1 MPFHTG
7 MLPRE
12 GFKGDALISLIKN
25 TAFNPKILL
34 PLFLLAKY
42 TKQGQDLSILHPT
55 AFARVR
61 KLLFLS
67 LLGWGNSW
75 LTNKVNNSWVDD
87 KYDWTGK
94 EIVVVTGG
102 SGGIGGLIVQLL
114 AERSIKVV
122 VLDIQPLT
130 FTPGPTVTYFKCDL
144 TSPSSITHVATLIR
158 AQVGHPTVLINNAGV
173 VQNKSIL
180 SSTPRDVQFTFDV
193 NHFSHYS
200 TVREFLPY
208 MIENN
213 HGMVVT
219 VASFAAWVSVPN
231 MVDYAASK
239 AAAQS
244 FHEGLTA
251 EIKTTYGAD
260 RVRTVV
266 VNQGYT
272 KTALFEGYHNDS
284 PFLLPALEPAS
295 VAEAV
300 VRQVLKGESGQVI
313 LPKMGNMLPFLGGLP
328 GWYAG
333 RLRVKGVGIMK
344 QFKGRK
350 VVEDVEKFYEEK
362 ERKEDR
368 GVGESTVLVE

>member
-1 MPFHTG
+1 
-7 MLPRE
+7 
-12 GFKGDALISLIKN
+12 
-25 TAFNPKILL
+25 
-34 PLFLLAKY
+34 
-42 TKQGQDLSILHPT
+42 
-55 AFARVR
+55 
-61 KLLFLS
+61 
-67 LLGWGNSW
+67 
-75 LTNKVNNSWVDD
+75 
-87 KYDWTGK
+87 
-94 EIVVVTGG
+94 
-102 SGGIGGLIVQLL
+102 
-114 AERSIKVV
+114 
-122 VLDIQPLT
+122 
-130 FTPGPTVTYFKCDL
+130 
-144 TSPSSITHVATLIR
+144 
-158 AQVGHPTVLINNAGV
+158 
-173 VQNKSIL
+173 
-180 SSTPRDVQFTFDV
+180 
-193 NHFSHYS
+193 
-200 TVREFLPY
+200 
-208 MIENN
+208 MIEKN

-251 EIKTTYGAD
+251 EIKTTYGAE

-284 PFLLPALEPAS
+284 PFLLPALEPGS

-344 QFKGRK
+344 QFRGRK

-362 ERKEDR
+362 EKKEEK

>member
-42 TKQGQDLSILHPT
+42 TKQGQDLTILHPT

-61 KLLFLS
+61 KLLILS

-75 LTNKVNNSWVDD
+75 LTRKVNNSWVDD

-114 AERSIKVV
+114 AERSIKTV

-130 FTPGPTVTYFKCDL
+130 FHPGPTVTYFKCDL
-144 TSPSSITHVATLIR
+144 TSPSSIAHVASLIR
-158 AQVGHPTVLINNAGV
+158 AQVGNPTVLINNAGV

-180 SSTPRDVQFTFDV
+180 ASTPRDVQFTFDV

-208 MIENN
+208 MIEKN

-251 EIKTTYGAD
+251 EIKTTYGAE

-284 PFLLPALEPAS
+284 PFLLPALEPGS

-344 QFKGRK
+344 QFRGRK

-362 ERKEDR
+362 EKKEEK

>member
-1 MPFHTG
+1 
-7 MLPRE
+7 
-12 GFKGDALISLIKN
+12 
-25 TAFNPKILL
+25 
-34 PLFLLAKY
+34 
-42 TKQGQDLSILHPT
+42 
-55 AFARVR
+55 
-61 KLLFLS
+61 
-67 LLGWGNSW
+67 
-75 LTNKVNNSWVDD
+75 
-87 KYDWTGK
+87 
-94 EIVVVTGG
+94 
-102 SGGIGGLIVQLL
+102 
-114 AERSIKVV
+114 
-122 VLDIQPLT
+122 
-130 FTPGPTVTYFKCDL
+130 
-144 TSPSSITHVATLIR
+144 
-158 AQVGHPTVLINNAGV
+158 
-173 VQNKSIL
+173 
-180 SSTPRDVQFTFDV
+180 
-193 NHFSHYS
+193 
-200 TVREFLPY
+200 
-208 MIENN
+208 MIEKN

-251 EIKTTYGAD
+251 EIKTTYGAE

-344 QFKGRK
+344 QFRGRK
-350 VVEDVEKFYEEK
+350 VVKDVEKFYEEK
-362 ERKEDR
+362 EKKEEK

>member
-1 MPFHTG
+1 

-42 TKQGQDLSILHPT
+42 TKQGQDLTSLAPEPGICQSQKAAHLEP
-55 AFARVR
+55 AR
-61 KLLFLS
+61 
-67 LLGWGNSW
+67 LGKQ
-75 LTNKVNNSWVDD
+75 LVDE
-87 KYDWTGK
+87 KGEQQL

-114 AERSIKVV
+114 AERSIKTV

-130 FTPGPTVTYFKCDL
+130 FHPGPTVTYFKCDL
-144 TSPSSITHVATLIR
+144 TSPSSIAHVASLIR
-158 AQVGHPTVLINNAGV
+158 AQVGNPTVLINNAGV

-180 SSTPRDVQFTFDV
+180 ASTPRDVQFTFDV

-208 MIENN
+208 MIEKN

-251 EIKTTYGAD
+251 EIKTTYGAE

-284 PFLLPALEPAS
+284 PFLLPALEPGS

-344 QFKGRK
+344 QFRGRK

-362 ERKEDR
+362 EKKEEK

>member
-42 TKQGQDLSILHPT
+42 TKQGQDLTILHPT

-61 KLLFLS
+61 KLLILS

-75 LTNKVNNSWVDD
+75 LTRKVNNSWVDD

-114 AERSIKVV
+114 AERSIKTV

-130 FTPGPTVTYFKCDL
+130 FHPGPTVTYFKCDL
-144 TSPSSITHVATLIR
+144 TSPSSIAHVASLIR
-158 AQVGHPTVLINNAGV
+158 AQVGNPTVLINNAGV

-180 SSTPRDVQFTFDV
+180 ASTPRDVQFTFDV

-208 MIENN
+208 MIEKN

-251 EIKTTYGAD
+251 EIKTTYGAE

-344 QFKGRK
+344 QFRGRK
-350 VVEDVEKFYEEK
+350 VVKDVEKFYEEK
-362 ERKEDR
+362 EKKEEK